1 MRLQQNKDASPY
13 IIGKASNIVNF
24 NLK

>member
-1 MRLQQNKDASPY
+1 MTD
-13 IIGKASNIVNF
+13 IHIVNF

>member
-1 MRLQQNKDASPY
+1 MTN
-13 IIGKASNIVNF
+13 IHIVNF